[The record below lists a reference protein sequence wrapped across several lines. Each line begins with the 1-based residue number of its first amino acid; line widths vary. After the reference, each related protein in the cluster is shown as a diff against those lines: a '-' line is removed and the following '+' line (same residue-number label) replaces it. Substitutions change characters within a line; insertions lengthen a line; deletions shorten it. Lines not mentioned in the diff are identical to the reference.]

1 MNDAVRDQSELA
13 TTLKAR
19 EFDQIRRVAYEYCGL
34 DIRPGKEHLV
44 SARLG
49 KLMRQL
55 GMRSFREYYDYVKH
69 DRSGQALVSM
79 VDALTT
85 NHTGF
90 FREKQ
95 HFQFLENVVLPA
107 LSKRSRIEIWSAAC
121 STGEEP
127 YSLVFAVLERV
138 ANSQAQ
144 ELRIFATDISSR
156 ALATAQQGIYRQDRL
171 NGLDSTI
178 MAKYLLKGTRRAEG
192 LCRIKPHIRDMVQ
205 FERLNLMEPFTG
217 VGAFPLILC
226 RNVMIYFDA
235 QTQQDLVGRLSRQ
248 LEPGGYLFIGHS
260 ESLNGI
266 AHSLK
271 YVCPA
276 VYRNSGELRS
286 ENSRS
291 ENSRN
296 IA

>member
-1 MNDAVRDQSELA
+1 VNDAVHDQSELP
-13 TTLKAR
+13 TTLRAR

-69 DRSGQALVSM
+69 DSSGQALVSM

-90 FREKQ
+90 FRERQ
-95 HFQFLENVVLPA
+95 HFEFFENVVLPS

-127 YSLVFAVLERV
+127 YSLAFAVLERL

-144 ELRIFATDISSR
+144 EIRIFATDISTR
-156 ALATAQQGIYRQDRL
+156 ALATAQQGIYRQERL
-171 NGLDSTI
+171 NGLDRLMLAS
-178 MAKYLLKGTRRAEG
+178 YLLKGTRGAEG
-192 LCRIKPHIRDMVQ
+192 LCRVKPHIRDMVQ
-205 FERLNLMEPFTG
+205 FERLNLIEPFSG
-217 VGAFPLILC
+217 VGTFPLIVC

-260 ESLNGI
+260 ETLNGI
-266 AHSLK
+266 AHPLK

-276 VYRNSGELRS
+276 VYRKSGEL
-286 ENSRS
+286 SR
-291 ENSRN
+291 ETSRN
-296 IA
+296 CG

>member
-1 MNDAVRDQSELA
+1 VNDAVHDQSELP
-13 TTLKAR
+13 TTLRAR

-69 DRSGQALVSM
+69 DSSGQALVSM

-90 FREKQ
+90 FRERQ
-95 HFQFLENVVLPA
+95 HFEFFENVDLPS

-127 YSLVFAVLERV
+127 YSLAFAVLERL

-144 ELRIFATDISSR
+144 EIRIFATDISTR
-156 ALATAQQGIYRQDRL
+156 ALATAQQGIYRQERL
-171 NGLDSTI
+171 NGLDRL
-178 MAKYLLKGTRRAEG
+178 MLAKYLLKGTRGAEG
-192 LCRIKPHIRDMVQ
+192 LCRVKPHIRDMVQ
-205 FERLNLMEPFTG
+205 FERLNLIEPFSG
-217 VGAFPLILC
+217 VGTFPLIVC

-260 ESLNGI
+260 ETLNGI
-266 AHSLK
+266 AHPLK

-276 VYRNSGELRS
+276 VYRKSGEL
-286 ENSRS
+286 SR
-291 ENSRN
+291 ETSRN
-296 IA
+296 WG